1 MNMTGKLV
9 FRIGVGLEEI
19 DREIVANVDAAV
31 AAAAADQ
38 GESIEAKRTVSFEN
52 WTTFFRCM
60 TPDRIAILEHIAT
73 HDMIASTRALSI
85 ALGRDYSGVHADVA
99 ELVKLGLLERDGNAL
114 RCEIEPDIA
123 ELTTACSLGVPGYPR
138 AKMK

>member
-1 MNMTGKLV
+1 MSMAGKLV
-9 FRIGVGLEEI
+9 FRIGASLEDI
-19 DREIVANVDAAV
+19 DREIVDNVNAAV
-31 AAAAADQ
+31 AAAERS
-38 GESIEAKRTVSFEN
+38 ESVETKRTISFEN

-60 TPDRIAILEHIAT
+60 TPNRIAILEHVAAF
-73 HDMIASTRALSI
+73 DRIASTRALSV

-123 ELTTACSLGVPGYPR
+123 ELAV
-138 AKMK
+138 A

>member
-1 MNMTGKLV
+1 MASKLV
-9 FRIGVGLEEI
+9 FRVGVSLEEI

-31 AAAAADQ
+31 AAAER
-38 GESIEAKRTVSFEN
+38 GEKIETKRTISFEN
-52 WTTFFRCM
+52 WATFFRSM
-60 TPDRIAILEHIAT
+60 TPNRIAILEHVAA
-73 HDMIASTRALSI
+73 HDLIASTRALSV

-123 ELTTACSLGVPGYPR
+123 ELA
-138 AKMK
+138 AA

>member
-1 MNMTGKLV
+1 MNMAGKLV
-9 FRIGVGLEEI
+9 FRVGVSLEEI

-31 AAAAADQ
+31 AAAER
-38 GESIEAKRTVSFEN
+38 GESIEAKHTISFEN

-60 TPDRIAILEHIAT
+60 TPNRIAILEHVAA
-73 HDMIASTRALSI
+73 HDMIASTRALSV

-114 RCEIEPDIA
+114 RCEIEPGAA
-123 ELTTACSLGVPGYPR
+123 ELVA
-138 AKMK
+138 A

>member
-1 MNMTGKLV
+1 MAGKLV
-9 FRIGVGLEEI
+9 FRVGVSLEEI

-31 AAAAADQ
+31 AAAER
-38 GESIEAKRTVSFEN
+38 GESVETKRTISFEN

-60 TPDRIAILEHIAT
+60 TPNRIAILEHVAA
-73 HDMIASTRALSI
+73 HDMVASTRALSV

-99 ELVKLGLLERDGNAL
+99 ELVKLGFLERDGNAL

-123 ELTTACSLGVPGYPR
+123 ELA
-138 AKMK
+138 AA